1 MRGAGLF
8 APWGRAATSAHEP
21 YALFDPRK
29 EARATRLFRGRSLLL
44 LPLVHPHSLVSRLE
58 RILVACLDCTYS
70 AFVVPI
76 AIAYVPPREYSFW
89 SGENRR
95 RCCFVLMFERGRE
108 SERARERERERFK
121 KRKEKTNSN
130 KNPTSTF
137 FQKKKKKKQATPS
150 PTSSSASSSPRTSS
164 SPSTAP
170 SSSATTSAAGSSAT
184 AG

>member
-121 KRKEKTNSN
+121 KMK
-130 KNPTSTF
+130 
-137 FQKKKKKKQATPS
+137 
-150 PTSSSASSSPRTSS
+150 
-164 SPSTAP
+164 
-170 SSSATTSAAGSSAT
+170 
-184 AG
+184 